1 MDNDDR
7 SVGRILSRREVLAL
21 FGATSVVMLTG
32 CSTSAED
39 STATSERYEAT
50 SVPVVQ
56 TPGTTVVPE
65 STLATA
71 STATSEIAGDTP
83 NATMPTSEAEPT
95 EVSESTPVL
104 PACVV
109 SPELTEGPYFV
120 DERLLRSDI
129 RSDPATGASVDGVR
143 LDLTLRVA
151 RVGSDGCAP
160 LANAA
165 VDIWQCDA
173 LGVYSDVE
181 DRSFDTVGSVFLR
194 GYQVTDDEGTVSF
207 TTIYPG
213 WYQGRAV
220 HIHFKVRGDHPSGG
234 SYEFT
239 SQWFFDDA
247 LSDVVHAE
255 EPYVEKGQRTL
266 MNDGDSIFRDGG
278 NQLVLDVTPTDTRY
292 AAVYDIGI
300 QLD

>member
-7 SVGRILSRREVLAL
+7 PVGRILSRREVLAL
-21 FGATSVVMLTG
+21 FGATGVVMLPG
-32 CSTSAED
+32 CSISADD
-39 STATSERYEAT
+39 STATSDGSGST
-50 SVPVVQ
+50 SVPATL
-56 TPGTTVVPE
+56 TPRTTVVPE
-65 STLATA
+65 STTA
-71 STATSEIAGDTP
+71 PTSTATSETEGDTP
-83 NATMPTSEAEPT
+83 TATAQASEADPT
-95 EVSESTPVL
+95 EASESTPVL
-104 PACVV
+104 LACVV

-129 RSDPATGASVDGVR
+129 RTDPSTGTAVDGVQ
-143 LDLTLRVA
+143 LDLTVRVA
-151 RVGSDGCAP
+151 QVGSDGCAP

-181 DRSFDTVGSVFLR
+181 DRSFDTVGSMFLR
-194 GYQVTDDEGTVSF
+194 GYQVTGDDGAVSF

-247 LSDVVHAE
+247 LSDVVHTE
-255 EPYVEKGQRTL
+255 EPYAEKGQRTL
-266 MNDGDSIFRDGG
+266 MNDGDGIFRDGG
-278 NQLVLDVTPTDTRY
+278 NQLVLDVTPTDTGY
-292 AAVYDIGI
+292 AATYDIGI